1 MPNEASPHAPENSA
15 FAQRRHWSLAVLCLL
30 YERAMHPY
38 EMRRVMKQRHKDDR
52 LILKPGSLYNAVIWL
67 QEQGF
72 IEASEIN
79 RVGRRPQRTV
89 FRLSPAGEAQLAI
102 WLGGMLTEIRKDV
115 SSFSVA
121 LDHLVYISSR
131 EAQTFLDERRANLE
145 ISIRELEEAVAV
157 LTDRVGRINVIELEY
172 DLAVFRA
179 QYTWLERTLEE
190 LRSGK
195 LRWSTSAVI
204 NAARKAAAD
213 ARPVKKLS
221 VPSPK

>member
-1 MPNEASPHAPENSA
+1 
-15 FAQRRHWSLAVLCLL
+15 
-30 YERAMHPY
+30 
-38 EMRRVMKQRHKDDR
+38 MKQRHKDDR